1 MNYPPIFETCAA
13 DAGVVALLGE
23 SGGALRL
30 YPAGSA
36 PQGATKPYAV
46 WQSVGGGP
54 ENYLGGRPDI
64 DRFALQVDAYAD
76 TLSAAR
82 AIADA
87 IEEAV
92 ELLAHVTASRGEEK
106 DLETALYRVGFD
118 LEWFVA
124 RAAPGPAPV
133 SSEPPPASSSGGGL
147 AAYPLDDDGAAAA
160 AMGAGYA
167 ATNAPA
173 HLRADYAYTGAAAND
188 AALALPTLA
197 AFYGAQGV
205 SVAPGEVLA
214 VEIVIHSG
222 PAAFDG
228 IGLWCVEHDGASV
241 TADLGCAIGNSSGA
255 TPVYFGSGVT
265 ETARATATAG
275 CRIGISVDG
284 TTGAL
289 TMHTG
294 EGDLASTSAYTPG
307 RYLVFGL
314 FVIDG
319 PDGPDNTGNSCSVE
333 LVPNAAAMA
342 LAYPTGAVDV
352 FGNVI

>member
-46 WQSVGGGP
+46 WQFIGGGP
-54 ENYLGGRPDI
+54 ENYLAGRPDV

-76 TLSAAR
+76 TLTAAR

-92 ELLAHVTASRGEEK
+92 ELVAHVTAFRGEEK

-118 LEWFVA
+118 LEWFVN
-124 RAAPGPAPV
+124 RAAPTPAPV
-133 SSEPPPASSSGGGL
+133 SSEPAPVSSSQP
-147 AAYPLDDDGAAAA
+147 AQEYPLDDDGTAAAA
-160 AMGAGYA
+160 FGYGHA

-173 HLRADYAYTGAAAND
+173 YLRADYTYTD
-188 AALALPTLA
+188 ATAGGTAVATPTLA
-197 AFYGAQGV
+197 AMFAGQAVTVGAGQV
-205 SVAPGEVLA
+205 VACEA
-214 VEIVIHSG
+214 VVHSA
-222 PAAFDG
+222 PAAFGGLG
-228 IGLWCVEHDGASV
+228 IAF
-241 TADLGCAIGNSSGA
+241 ADSSGGTPSGEA
-255 TPVYFGSGVT
+255 WTCGIKDDDGSTPVYYAAGASP
-265 ETARATATAG
+265 ATRTSASAG
-275 CRIGISVDG
+275 FRVGLSING
-284 TTGAL
+284 TTGEVRA
-289 TMHTG
+289 HTTDG
-294 EGDLASTSAYTPG
+294 VLLSATAFTPG
-307 RYLVFGL
+307 RAASFCL
-314 FVIDG
+314 FVADG
-319 PDGPDNTGNSCSVE
+319 GDAPVNLGQTCSVE